1 MGGGNVM
8 LKTLLTPT
16 CAMALLFAGGS
27 VTMGQNKPGSD
38 SRSAAQHS
46 REEKDSS
53 KTVTEN
59 GTAKTDTD
67 TVFGKVESFDQGKS
81 IKVSVPGTIVT
92 TKSFDLSGKDVTAN
106 VASGIKVGDW
116 VRVRETTDNNGHKTV
131 KVDPSSEKKASHDKS

>member
-1 MGGGNVM
+1 M
-8 LKTLLTPT
+8 LKALLTPA
-16 CAMALLFAGGS
+16 CAMALVFAGGS
-27 VTMGQNKPGSD
+27 VAMGQND

-81 IKVSVPGTIVT
+81 IKVSVPGTIIT

-116 VRVRETTDNNGHKTV
+116 VRVRETTDNSGHKTV
-131 KVDPSSEKKASHDKS
+131 KVDHSSEKKASHDKS